1 MLKEKEILL
10 DEEADIFKSLAK
22 EVISSGLSPLVGT
35 SLKEKIIE
43 LEKKKQL
50 EDEKKALIR
59 QKLEKKERIDFA
71 LSLAKD
77 KKEGFEKEK
86 DAISLVLGKN
96 LFEKRK
102 DAVLDRRIDQFDDLY
117 ERYIK
122 LESSKESAFKRMFY
136 KIEEASF
143 SKDFDKTIIDAVN
156 NIFSLGFEI
165 YLKGNEEDV
174 GKIKLLTDKI
184 DAQRDAIKILT
195 DKIEDV
201 VEAEGESTVSIDL
214 EKAEIA
220 YGSYLFQNGH
230 KWIGEDTPESV
241 LDLISHALS
250 LEEKIEKIE
259 EEEKAEEKRKRDGEI
274 DVLINELISQ
284 IDALEDEK
292 KRIDGK
298 ISSIRF
304 EIMKLEEEKKA

>member
-1 MLKEKEILL
+1 M
-10 DEEADIFKSLAK
+10 
-22 EVISSGLSPLVGT
+22 
-35 SLKEKIIE
+35 
-43 LEKKKQL
+43 
-50 EDEKKALIR
+50 
-59 QKLEKKERIDFA
+59 
-71 LSLAKD
+71 
-77 KKEGFEKEK
+77 
-86 DAISLVLGKN
+86 
-96 LFEKRK
+96 
-102 DAVLDRRIDQFDDLY
+102 
-117 ERYIK
+117 
-122 LESSKESAFKRMFY
+122 
-136 KIEEASF
+136 
-143 SKDFDKTIIDAVN
+143 
-156 NIFSLGFEI
+156 
-165 YLKGNEEDV
+165 KGNEEDV

-201 VEAEGESTVSIDL
+201 VEAEDESTVSIDL